1 MKILVTGSSGFI
13 GYHLVKR
20 LLNDG
25 HQVVGIDNHNDYY
38 DVSLKVLRKNK
49 CLNKNFTFVLN
60 DINKLNIINDKFDI
74 AINLAAQAG
83 VRVPKNKEYLYA
95 HSNVNGFRSFCNFC
109 KKMNINKIIY
119 ASSSSVYS
127 DSEDTKYQEINTKL
141 KPKSIYG
148 DSKLANEKYAS
159 KFSKENNISF
169 IGLRFFSVYGPY
181 GRPDMAYFSFS
192 NSLINNKPIFLNNK
206 GEMFRDM
213 TFISDVIEGVL
224 KAINYSFQNNFQH
237 ELFNIGN
244 DSPIKTLKLL
254 STLEKKFNK
263 KAIVINKSTKNEAK
277 KTRADITKAK
287 NLLGYIPKVSY
298 EEGIEQFTQW
308 YKKYENI

>member
-1 MKILVTGSSGFI
+1 
-13 GYHLVKR
+13 LVKR

-25 HQVVGIDNHNDYY
+25 HQVLGIDNHNDYY
-38 DVSLKVLRKNK
+38 DVSLKILRKNK
-49 CLNKNFTFVLN
+49 CLNKNFKFVFN
-60 DINKLNIINDKFDI
+60 DINALNIIDDKFDI

-83 VRVPKNKEYLYA
+83 VRVHRDKEHLYS
-95 HSNVNGFRSFCNFC
+95 HSNINGFKSFCNFC
-109 KKMNINKIIY
+109 KQMNINKIIY

-127 DSEDTKYQEINTKL
+127 DSEDTKYQEIYTKL
-141 KPKSIYG
+141 KPKSLYG
-148 DSKLANEKYAS
+148 ESKLANEIYAS
-159 KFSKENNISF
+159 KFSKKNNISF

-192 NSLINNKPIFLNNK
+192 NSLINNKPIYLNNS

-224 KAINYSFQNNFQH
+224 KAINFSFHNNFQH

-244 DSPIKTLKLL
+244 DSPIKTSKLL

-263 KAIVINKSTKNEAK
+263 KAVIIDKSTKNEAI
-277 KTRADITKAK
+277 KTHADITKAK
-287 NLLGYIPKVSY
+287 NLLGYLPEVSF